1 MKKIPIAFDCTLRDG
16 SYLNNHNF
24 SPSFTKNY
32 LLRLDKLGIKYCEIG
47 HGLGIGAFRNKISK
61 TKIAEKDFLKKINNI
76 KFKTKL
82 GFFAQPKY
90 LTARDLD
97 QFADSSLNFIRIGV
111 FPENFKDLNEPINRL
126 KNKGKEIFVFF
137 MQTFRDKP
145 IELTKKINI
154 IFENHGIKNYYIV
167 DSTGSMFFRDIV
179 SYFDEI
185 SSLGKPINL
194 GFHGHNNLG
203 VANLNTYKCLEIGF
217 KYLDASFMGI
227 GRGAG
232 NACLEH
238 LIINYK
244 TKFQFNN
251 KKIIGLLRLSN
262 FFKNQNNINSPNNSL
277 NTLCGL
283 MKIHEQELRDL
294 KKIQKLIKE

>member
-1 MKKIPIAFDCTLRDG
+1 M
-16 SYLNNHNF
+16 
-24 SPSFTKNY
+24 
-32 LLRLDKLGIKYCEIG
+32 LRLDKLGIEYSEIG

-61 TKIAEKDFLKKINNI
+61 TKIAEIDFLKKINNI
-76 KFKTKL
+76 KFKTKV

-97 QFADSSLNFIRIGV
+97 QFADSALSFIRIGV
-111 FPENFKDLNEPINRL
+111 FPENFKDLNEPIKRL
-126 KNKGKEIFVFF
+126 RNKDKEIFVFF

-145 IELTKKINI
+145 IELTKKIKI

-167 DSTGSMFFRDIV
+167 DSTGSMFFNDIV
-179 SYFDEI
+179 SYFEEI
-185 SSLGKPINL
+185 SSLGKHINL

-217 KYLDASFMGI
+217 KYLDASFMGV

-244 TKFQFNN
+244 KKFKFSE
-251 KKIIGLLRLSN
+251 KKIIDLLRLSN
-262 FFKNQNNINSPNNSL
+262 LFRNKNKINSPNNSL

-283 MKIHEQELRDL
+283 MKIHEQELRDF
-294 KKIQKLIKE
+294 KKIQKIIKE